1 MARSEA
7 MAITQYKPKEVTKSC
22 SSTKARNSKDKVQ
35 MHRRSRTGCYTCRL
49 RRKKCDEGTPSC
61 SACKH
66 LGLKCDYKRP
76 LWWSNNEQ
84 RRLQK
89 ENIKLI
95 IKRRKL
101 AEKSSSTANHVMVS
115 GGVTPFEFSH
125 SISTSLGLSDAHDRS
140 RSTSIDSQ
148 LSVLDFHTQR
158 APTNCYVS
166 ESDVFSSHAHCS
178 VVSPEYFPVY
188 DEVNT
193 DNEFCVPQLSSYSE
207 STISDLNNYQP
218 DVINESMLPL
228 LDGETGWNCNFLED
242 NQELWLENSTSECLQ
257 EFSHSASFGCSR
269 DSLREF
275 DLSAGDRRLLG
286 FFISDVLP
294 IAFPILEINIR
305 GSACTNHMISALQKN
320 KCYLHCCLSIAAQHF
335 KATNQIQDVQIDEDV
350 MRHRNITISELC
362 GALER
367 DSNHVTTLEAMLGMI
382 ILHGCVDRLEDTIP
396 DIPWHQHF
404 QAATSLVQKLGLHNI
419 DAGRIHDYRS
429 APSNMTM
436 AAWIDILGATMLGRA
451 PIFAHTYRER
461 HLSKTNS
468 SLGLQ
473 NLMGCDDHVLY
484 LISEIACLEALK
496 NGGMGE
502 FELCHHVEQLG
513 YQISLTEN
521 GDAGTST
528 CINTFGELPEQHSR
542 IITDAFRIA
551 ARIYLCSLV
560 PGFKIIDDKII
571 SLINKLTYLLAYIPS
586 GPTGFDRS
594 LVWVYLI
601 AGSATTVES
610 PFRVVLSERLLALG
624 DQATFGCLGR
634 VSYILKEVWNQI
646 DDSVY
651 ENGPIGYIS
660 WRDVMRRL
668 GWDYLLI

>member
-1 MARSEA
+1 
-7 MAITQYKPKEVTKSC
+7 MAITQYKPKELTKSC
-22 SSTKARNSKDKVQ
+22 PSSKLRNSKDKVQ
-35 MHRRSRTGCYTCRL
+35 LHRRSRTGCYTCRL

-89 ENIKLI
+89 EKVKLI

-101 AEKSSSTANHVMVS
+101 AEKSSSNVNQIMVS
-115 GGVTPFEFSH
+115 RGETPLEFSR
-125 SISTSLGLSDAHDRS
+125 SISTSLDLPNTHDRS

-148 LSVLDFHTQR
+148 LSALDFNTQVPR
-158 APTNCYVS
+158 TNCYIS
-166 ESDVFSSHAHCS
+166 EADIISSHAHCAA
-178 VVSPEYFPVY
+178 VSPEYFPVY
-188 DEVNT
+188 DEVHV
-193 DNEFCVPQLSSYSE
+193 DNDFCVPQLSNYSE
-207 STISDLNNYQP
+207 STVSDFNNFQP
-218 DVINESMLPL
+218 DTVSESMLPL
-228 LDGETGWNCNFLED
+228 LDHKISWNYNFLEE
-242 NQELWLENSTSECLQ
+242 NQEMWLENSPGEGLHD
-257 EFSHSASFGCSR
+257 FSHSASFSCSR

-294 IAFPILEINIR
+294 IAFPILEMNIR
-305 GSACTNHMISALQKN
+305 GSSCTDHVISALQKN

-335 KATNQIQDVQIDEDV
+335 KASNQIQDVQIDEDV
-350 MRHRNITISELC
+350 IRHRNITISELC

-367 DSNHVTTLEAMLGMI
+367 DSNHDTTLEALLGMI
-382 ILHGCVDRLEDTIP
+382 ILQGCVGRLEDTLP
-396 DIPWHQHF
+396 DIPWYQHF
-404 QAATSLVQKLGLHNI
+404 QAATSLVQKLDLHQLN
-419 DAGRIHDYRS
+419 AGKTHDYINAS
-429 APSNMTM
+429 SNMTM
-436 AAWIDILGATMLGRA
+436 TAWIDILGATMLGRA

-461 HLSKTNS
+461 HLSETNS
-468 SLGLQ
+468 SMGLQ

-513 YQISLTEN
+513 YQISLTED
-521 GDAGTST
+521 GDAGSSV
-528 CINTFGELPEQHSR
+528 CFNTFGELLPEKMSR
-542 IITDAFRIA
+542 NVTDAFRIA

-560 PGFKIIDDKII
+560 PGFKIIDDKIMA
-571 SLINKLTYLLAYIPS
+571 LINKLTYLLAFIPS

-601 AGSATTVES
+601 VGSATTVES
-610 PFRVVLSERLLALG
+610 PFRAVLSERLLALG

-634 VSYILKEVWNQI
+634 VSCILKEVWSQI
-646 DDSVY
+646 DDCVY

-660 WRDVMRRL
+660 WRDVMHSL

>member
-1 MARSEA
+1 MT
-7 MAITQYKPKEVTKSC
+7 ITQKKPKVETKSC
-22 SSTKARNSKDKVQ
+22 SSSKLRNSKDKVQ

-61 SACKH
+61 SACKN

-76 LWWSNNEQ
+76 LWWSSNEQ

-101 AEKSSSTANHVMVS
+101 AEKSSSTGSQVMES
-115 GGVTPFEFSH
+115 RSETPLEISH
-125 SISTSLGLSDAHDRS
+125 SISTSLHLSNTHDRS
-140 RSTSIDSQ
+140 RSTSIESQ
-148 LSVLDFHTQR
+148 LSVLDFHAQR
-158 APTNCYVS
+158 PRTNCYIS
-166 ESDVFSSHAHCS
+166 EADTFSSYAHCTS
-178 VVSPEYFPVY
+178 VSPEYLPVY
-188 DEVNT
+188 DEYHI
-193 DNEFCVPQLSSYSE
+193 DNDFCVPHLSTYSE
-207 STISDLNNYQP
+207 STISDFNSFQP
-218 DVINESMLPL
+218 DTVSESMLPL
-228 LDGETGWNCNFLED
+228 HDEDIGWNCSFLED
-242 NQELWLENSTSECLQ
+242 SQDLWLENSPIEGLND
-257 EFSHSASFGCSR
+257 FSHGASSDCR
-269 DSLREF
+269 DSLCAF

-286 FFISDVLP
+286 FFISDILP
-294 IAFPILEINIR
+294 IAFPILEMNTQ
-305 GSACTNHMISALQKN
+305 GSACTNHVISALQKN

-335 KATNQIQDVQIDEDV
+335 KASNQIQDVQIDEDV
-350 MRHRNITISELC
+350 IRHCNITISELC

-367 DSNHVTTLEAMLGMI
+367 DSEHDTTLEAMLGMI
-382 ILHGCVDRLEDTIP
+382 ILQGCVGRIEDTLP

-404 QAATSLVQKLGLHNI
+404 QAATSLVQKLDLHQFVASKTHQ
-419 DAGRIHDYRS
+419 DKS
-429 APSNMTM
+429 ALSNMTIT
-436 AAWIDILGATMLGRA
+436 AWIDILGATMLGRA

-461 HLSKTNS
+461 HLSETNS

-473 NLMGCDDHVLY
+473 NLMGCEDHVLY

-496 NGGMGE
+496 NDGMGE

-521 GDAGTST
+521 GDAGASA
-528 CINTFGELPEQHSR
+528 CLYTFSELLQEQLSR
-542 IITDAFRIA
+542 NVTDAFRIA

-571 SLINKLTYLLAYIPS
+571 ALINKLTHLLAYIPS

-610 PFRVVLSERLLALG
+610 PFRTVLSERLLALG

-634 VSYILKEVWNQI
+634 VSCILQEIWNQI
-646 DDSVY
+646 DDCVY
-651 ENGPIGYIS
+651 ENSPIGYIS
-660 WRDVMRRL
+660 WRDVMRNF